1 MSLSRSA
8 LESTVLAFLAPRQQ
22 ARGLPALS
30 LTSPVF
36 ESGLLDSL
44 GLIDL
49 VAAVEGAHAVELDML
64 VFDALAVESVA
75 HLVDQLLQACTDV

>member
-8 LESTVLAFLAPRQQ
+8 LETTVLAFLAPRQQ
-22 ARGLPALS
+22 AQGLPDLS
-30 LTSPVF
+30 LASPVF

-49 VAAVEGAHAVELDML
+49 VTAVEGAHGVAVDML
-64 VFDALAVESVA
+64 VFDAMAVESVH
-75 HLVDQLLQACTDV
+75 HLVEQLFQACTVG